1 MHLRE
6 RGVVA
11 NIPDPPTT
19 QRHRKKQTRDSDKNM
34 ERRVCLFLCVFVC
47 APPCPLE
54 MEAGWMCVC
63 VCVCVFHAATALCV
77 GSGGFGREEAMKLI
91 SCPPGVFQKS
101 GTLWV

>member
-1 MHLRE
+1 MTTIW
-6 RGVVA
+6 RG
-11 NIPDPPTT
+11 
-19 QRHRKKQTRDSDKNM
+19 
-34 ERRVCLFLCVFVC
+34 ECVFFVC
-47 APPCPLE
+47 DCVRAPVCVRDG
-54 MEAGWMCVC
+54 GWVD